1 MLEFEFDAELLPL
14 RYHKPALPA
23 LFQLPPQL
31 RTTPRR
37 PISAARAEINALYFV
52 FQCARGSARPLAL
65 PLKEV

>member
-31 RTTPRR
+31 STTPRR
-37 PISAARAEINALYFV
+37 PISAARAEIYALYSQV
-52 FQCARGSARPLAL
+52 
-65 PLKEV
+65 